1 MERGPTGHYEASI
14 GGGERCD
21 AFVPFALPPD
31 PPLFIEPFLQELFD
45 QAHLEL
51 GRLDSIS
58 TLLPDPPVF
67 LYSYVRKEA
76 VMSSQIE
83 GTQSSLADL
92 MLFEMDAAPGVPID
106 DVREVSSYVAAL
118 DHGLRR
124 LREGFPLCLRLIK
137 EMHALLMTHGRGAGK
152 NPGEWR
158 KVQNWIGGAHPG
170 RASFVPPPP
179 QQVEPCLAALEGFLN
194 DQPSRYPPLLKAA
207 LAHVQFETIHPFLDG
222 NGRLGRLLIT
232 LVLAHEQVLH
242 DPLLYLSVY
251 FKAHRT
257 TYYDLLQKVRRDGD
271 WEAWLTFFAEAV
283 SQTARQAVATAQA
296 LNRLTREDRERLQA
310 LGRQA
315 GSARLVHDAL
325 CARPVS
331 DIADICQR
339 TALSPNT
346 VAKLLTSLEADLGM
360 VREATGQRRNRV
372 FVYGGYLELLNR
384 ELDD

>member
-1 MERGPTGHYEASI
+1 MQRGMTGHYEPSI
-14 GGGERCD
+14 GGGERCE
-21 AFVPFALPPD
+21 AFVPQALPPSPPIAVD
-31 PPLFIEPFLQELFD
+31 PSLQEKFD

-58 TLLPDPPVF
+58 TLLPEPPVF

-92 MLFEMDAAPGVPID
+92 MLFEVNAAPGVPLE

-152 NPGEWR
+152 SPGEWR
-158 KVQNWIGGAHPG
+158 RVQNWIGGAHPA

-179 QQVEPCLAALEGFLN
+179 QQVEPCLNDLEAFLN
-194 DQPSRYPPLLKAA
+194 DQPQRFPPLLKAA

-232 LVLAHEQVLH
+232 LVLAHEGVLH
-242 DPLLYLSVY
+242 EPLLYLSVY
-251 FKAHRT
+251 FKAHRA
-257 TYYDLLQKVRRDGD
+257 TYYELLQRVRQDGD
-271 WEAWLTFFAEAV
+271 WEAWLDFFASAV
-283 SQTARQAVATAQA
+283 AATARQAVATAQA
-296 LNRLTREDRERLQA
+296 LNHLGREDRRHIQS

-315 GSARLVHDAL
+315 GSALMIHEAL
-325 CARPVS
+325 FARPVS
-331 DIADICQR
+331 DIAGICER
-339 TALSPNT
+339 TGLSPNT
-346 VAKLLTSLEADLGM
+346 VAKMLALLEHELGL
-360 VREATGQRRNRV
+360 VREITGQRRNRV
-372 FVYGGYLELLNR
+372 FVYPTVLDVLNR
-384 ELDD
+384 ELEA